1 MSEEYINDNPDKA
14 FIAFMPSGQRGIV
27 PKGISVLQA
36 ARMLDV
42 DLDSNCSGN
51 ARCGRC
57 QVEYSFGE
65 FPKLEMTATPENI
78 SALSGSE
85 ERYHKRNGLG
95 QNRRLACCGII
106 KGDLVVDVP
115 PESQAYQQIISKKTD
130 TDYSKNMQPMIELYD
145 VTVEEASMHSQTGDS
160 ERVMQAMQ
168 AQHEISISHINP
180 LLLRDL
186 QKLLRANAWRITVA
200 VKNDAII
207 GIWPPAKSSL
217 YGIAV
222 DLGSTTISAMLADL
236 VSGQL
241 IASAGRMNPQIRFGE
256 DLMSRVSY
264 AMMTETGT
272 QQMSQAVR
280 RTLNELIRELC
291 AEHDISTKEII
302 DIAIVCNP
310 VMHHILLNISP
321 VELGNAPFALATGN
335 AINIPAQALKLQL
348 HECADAY
355 ILPCAAGHVGA
366 DAAAVMLALKPWL
379 DDDNVLIVD
388 VGTNAELT
396 LSYQDNEGGGHKR
409 LLSCSSPTGPALE
422 GAQIS
427 SGQRAASGAI
437 ENVRINPETL
447 EPRIKVIGIDAWS
460 DEQGFA
466 DSDIGVTGICGS
478 GIIEVIVELYLAG
491 VITPAGIIDGR
502 LAERTPRI
510 VASDRTFNYLLHEN
524 DNYQIFITQN
534 DVRAIQLAKGALYA
548 SARLLMDKVGI
559 TQLDRV
565 ILAGAFGSHID
576 PKYALILGMLPDCR
590 VEDVSSAGNAAGTGA
605 LMALT
610 SKDARI
616 EIEQRIELVEKI
628 ETALDP
634 DFQKYFVSAMGIPN
648 SDDPYQKLS
657 QSVTLPRPT
666 SNQTSRTNRNR
677 PARKRYNTA

>member
-1 MSEEYINDNPDKA
+1 MSEEYVNDNPDKA

-78 SALSGSE
+78 SVLSGSE

-115 PESQAYQQIISKKTD
+115 HESQAYQQVISKKTD

-145 VTVEEASMHSQTGDS
+145 VTVEEANMHSQTGDS
-160 ERVMQAMQ
+160 ERLMQAMQ
-168 AQHEISISHINP
+168 AQHEITISHLNP
-180 LLLRDL
+180 LLLREL
-186 QKLLRANAWRITVA
+186 QKLLRKNDWRITVA
-200 VKNDAII
+200 VKNDVII
-207 GIWPPAKSSL
+207 GIWAPGKSSL

-241 IASAGRMNPQIRFGE
+241 IESAGRMNPQIRFGE

-272 QQMSQAVR
+272 QQMSQSVR

-291 AEHDISTKEII
+291 AEHDITTKEII

-321 VELGNAPFALATGN
+321 VELGNAPFALATGQ

-396 LSYQDNEGGGHKR
+396 LSYKGDDGGKR

-447 EPRIKVIGIDAWS
+447 EPLIKVIGIDAWS
-460 DEQGFA
+460 DEQAFA
-466 DSDIGVTGICGS
+466 DSDIGITGICGS

-491 VITPAGIIDGR
+491 VITPTGIIDGR

-510 VASDRTFNYLLHEN
+510 VANERTFDYLLHEN
-524 DNYQIFITQN
+524 ENYRIFITQN

-576 PKYALILGMLPDCR
+576 PKYALILGMLPDCA
-590 VEDVSSAGNAAGTGA
+590 VADVSSAGNAAGTGA

-616 EIEQRIELVEKI
+616 EIEHRIPLVEKI

-648 SDDPYQKLS
+648 SDDPYQKLA
-657 QSVTLPRPT
+657 QTVTLPRAT
-666 SNQTSRTNRNR
+666 TNQTSRTNRNR
-677 PARKRYNTA
+677 PARQRYNTA